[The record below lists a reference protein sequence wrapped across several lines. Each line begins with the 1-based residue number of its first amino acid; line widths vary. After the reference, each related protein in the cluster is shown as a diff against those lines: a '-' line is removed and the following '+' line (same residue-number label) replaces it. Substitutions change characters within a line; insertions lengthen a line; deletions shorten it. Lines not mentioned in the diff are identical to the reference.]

1 VWTNLIH
8 RRIEERA
15 AKPRKLDTSRNP
27 LMAADEVSAGLVA
40 V

>member
-1 VWTNLIH
+1 VIGNIPSSKD
-8 RRIEERA
+8 IA
-15 AKPRKLDTSRNP
+15 SDMDSSRNP